1 MDSAHMV
8 IYLNITRT
16 PSRTEV
22 CGTHFYFLCASHRVA
37 QESRVRQDLKRC
49 EESHAQLGEGAGE

>member
-1 MDSAHMV
+1 MV